1 MKLLNSDVEKRLD
14 VNRVKLSRQMATND
28 VAEVMN
34 FGENNDYPNVIEKI
48 VQSSVTALAIR
59 DINARFLSGMGFEN
73 EAINDIVVSRD
84 LKQKPITVKDL
95 LRQAAASAAL
105 NYGVYIKTKVNRA
118 GKIASPEVLPFK
130 NCRFGKIDD
139 SGYISKVLYYE
150 KWAKENANQFK
161 RDKNNKKIA
170 SYPMFDVREN
180 TIAAQMKH
188 FGAPEKHPGQVY
200 FHAWDDSFIYPL
212 SPFDPVYLDAD
223 SEWQI
228 SLFRNREIRNGF
240 MLQYIMRVVA
250 PDSEEEK
257 QKLLDKVSKM
267 QGGDGDR
274 VMVMAEEIDPESGNI
289 KETGAFKLDKVES
302 NINDKLFDQWEAAI
316 ANKIRK
322 ANKALPAVLID
333 YEASNLGTTS
343 GEAIQQA
350 VSFYNAMTRDDRAHM
365 SRMFEDIFKH
375 SVIPELAENDNWD
388 IKPLELIKTE
398 TNGTTDI

>member
-1 MKLLNSDVEKRLD
+1 MKLLNPDVDERLKVD
-14 VNRVKLSRQMATND
+14 RVKLDRKMATND

-34 FGENNDYPNVIEKI
+34 FGENNDYPNVIEKV
-48 VQSSVTALAIR
+48 VQSSVTASAIR
-59 DINARFLSGMGFEN
+59 NINARFLSGMGFEN

-84 LKQKPITVKDL
+84 IKQKPITVKDL

-105 NYGVYIKTKVNRA
+105 NWGVYIKTKVNA
-118 GKIASPEVLPFK
+118 SGKIANPEVLPFK
-130 NCRFGKIDD
+130 NCRFGKVDD
-139 SGYISKVLYYE
+139 SGYIAKVLYYD
-150 KWAKENANQFK
+150 KWAKEHAAQFK
-161 RDKNNKKIA
+161 KDKTNNKIA
-170 SYPMFDVREN
+170 SYPLFDVREN
-180 TIAAQMKH
+180 VLSAQMKQA
-188 FGAPEKHPGQVY
+188 GGPDKHPGQVY

-240 MLQYIMRVVA
+240 MLQYIMRVMA

-257 QKLLDKVSKM
+257 KKLLNKIAKM
-267 QGGDGDR
+267 QGADGDR
-274 VMVMAEEIDPESGNI
+274 VLLMSDEIDPETNQI
-289 KETGAFKLDKVES
+289 KETGAFKLDKVEN

-322 ANKALPAVLID
+322 ANNALPAVLID

-350 VSFYNAMTRDDRAHM
+350 VSFYNAMTRDDRSHM
-365 SRMFEDIFKH
+365 SRMFQDIFKH
-375 SVIPELAENDNWD
+375 SAIPELAANENWN
-388 IKPLELIKTE
+388 IMPLELIKKE
-398 TNGTTDI
+398 TPQP